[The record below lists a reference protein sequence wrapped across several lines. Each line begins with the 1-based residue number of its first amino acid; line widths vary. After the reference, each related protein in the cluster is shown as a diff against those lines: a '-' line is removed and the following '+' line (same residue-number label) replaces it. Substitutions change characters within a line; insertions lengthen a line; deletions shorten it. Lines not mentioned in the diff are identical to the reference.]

1 MKKLYI
7 RPLLIELFLNKI
19 VGFFNGSS
27 STHNVEHFAKKKTL
41 KLDEIGKMLKIPPFA
56 VPFMSKTVIVT

>member
-1 MKKLYI
+1 MAHHQHIMLNILQKK
-7 RPLLIELFLNKI
+7 P
-19 VGFFNGSS
+19 
-27 STHNVEHFAKKKTL
+27 L

>member
-1 MKKLYI
+1 MAHHQHIMLNILQKK
-7 RPLLIELFLNKI
+7 
-19 VGFFNGSS
+19 
-27 STHNVEHFAKKKTL
+27 TTL

>member
-1 MKKLYI
+1 MAHHQHI
-7 RPLLIELFLNKI
+7 MLNI
-19 VGFFNGSS
+19 LQ
-27 STHNVEHFAKKKTL
+27 KKTL

>member
-27 STHNVEHFAKKKTL
+27 STHNVEHFAKKNNIKIGM
-41 KLDEIGKMLKIPPFA
+41 KLVKC
-56 VPFMSKTVIVT
+56 